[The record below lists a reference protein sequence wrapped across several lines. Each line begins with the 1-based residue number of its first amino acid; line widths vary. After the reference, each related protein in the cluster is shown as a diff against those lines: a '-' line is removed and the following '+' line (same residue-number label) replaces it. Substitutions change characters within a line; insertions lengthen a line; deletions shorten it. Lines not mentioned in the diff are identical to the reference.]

1 MRVVYLDRPLRTSDI
16 YLIGFMVWFIFSV
29 QFITDRGA
37 ACWTLDTGE
46 QLEVSTEFRKNSK
59 GKY

>member
-1 MRVVYLDRPLRTSDI
+1 MRIVYLDLPLRTSDS
-16 YLIGFMVWFIFSV
+16 YLIGFMVWFKFSV
-29 QFITDRGA
+29 QSITDRGA

-46 QLEVSTEFRKNSK
+46 QLEVSTEFRNNSH